1 MLITYNLEENY
12 EDNPEYNRRIIK
24 ELFKIIKQMD
34 PDSSEEEIAMLVAT
48 NIAIQDLKEDEDDFN
63 VDRN

>member
-34 PDSSEEEIAMLVAT
+34 PDSSEKEIAMLVAA
-48 NIAIQDLKEDEDDFN
+48 NLAIQDLREGEDDFN

>member
-1 MLITYNLEENY
+1 MLIMYNLEEHY
-12 EDNPEYNRRIIK
+12 EDDPEYNRRVIK
-24 ELFKIIKQMD
+24 ELFKIIKQID

-63 VDRN
+63 VQRN

>member
-1 MLITYNLEENY
+1 MLIMYNLEEHY
-12 EDNPEYNRRIIK
+12 EDDPEYNRRVIK

-34 PDSSEEEIAMLVAT
+34 PDSSEEEVAMLVAT

-63 VDRN
+63 VQRN

>member
-1 MLITYNLEENY
+1 MLITYNFEEH
-12 EDNPEYNRRIIK
+12 DMDDPEYNRRVIN

-34 PDSSEEEIAMLVAT
+34 PDSSEEEVAMLVAA

-63 VDRN
+63 VERN